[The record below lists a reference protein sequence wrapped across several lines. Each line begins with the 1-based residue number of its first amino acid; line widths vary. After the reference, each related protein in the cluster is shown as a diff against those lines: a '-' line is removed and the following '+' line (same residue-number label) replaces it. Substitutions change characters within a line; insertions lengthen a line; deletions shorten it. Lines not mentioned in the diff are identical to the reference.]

1 MLKKSLL
8 ILCAGVFTAQV
19 SNAQFLKKATEALN
33 KASGSSAGTGS
44 VTQEE
49 AGSGI
54 KEALAKGVANGIA
67 LLNKQDGF
75 YKSELYKVLLPP
87 DAQKVEKTL
96 RGIGLG
102 SMVDKAIMQINRGA
116 EEAVGQATPIF
127 VGAIKQMSIN
137 DALKLVTGGNTSAT
151 DYFKGKTTDTLRSA
165 FKPVIASSL
174 EKTSATRYYGDLV
187 TKYNS
192 LPTTL
197 NKVNPNLDEYVTDMA
212 VKALFDQ
219 IAKEEASIRANPAA
233 RTSELL
239 KKVFGNKS

>member
-8 ILCAGVFTAQV
+8 FLFSGVLAVQV
-19 SNAQFLKKATEALN
+19 SQAQLLKKASQALN
-33 KASGSSAGTGS
+33 KATGS
-44 VTQEE
+44 TTGAGVTESE

-54 KEALAKGVANGIA
+54 KEALAQGVANGISF
-67 LLNKQDGF
+67 LNKTDGF

-87 DAQKVEKTL
+87 DAVKVEKTL
-96 RGIGLG
+96 RSLGMG

-116 EEAVGQATPIF
+116 EEAVGSAKPIF
-127 VGAIKQMSIN
+127 VDAIKQMSIT

-151 DYFKGKTTDTLRSA
+151 DYFKGKTTDTLRGA

-192 LPTTL
+192 LPTTM

-219 IAKEEASIRANPAA
+219 IAKEEANIRANPAA
-233 RTSELL
+233 QTSALL
-239 KKVFGNKS
+239 KKVFGKS